1 MMWAGLSHHGCPPHQ
16 SHEDLVAC
24 ESPWCVW
31 PWGHF
36 SRRISWAIAF
46 YWKDFG
52 EKCEALSVKSVG
64 MWVLIPTALSI
75 TIVTSTSSSGWGWT
89 RTAGSLQCWPCPAYS
104 PRSPWPSPI
113 ADTLRRCLQ
122 HCGSRVSLH
131 ITMFSSHYSW
141 WSPFI
146 CWGFELCY
154 RLDSALMIHL
164 RSAMCSHCVG
174 PGLLFSY

>member
-122 HCGSRVSLH
+122 HCGSRVITSHNNVQFSL
-131 ITMFSSHYSW
+131 
-141 WSPFI
+141 
-146 CWGFELCY
+146 
-154 RLDSALMIHL
+154 LMVVTLHVL
-164 RSAMCSHCVG
+164 RFWAVLPVG
-174 PGLLFSY
+174 QCINDPP